1 MNKALIL
8 AKNISILLVL
18 FCVCCTQALPSVK
31 RYCQIQYKTKGEWSK
46 PYLMQVTF
54 ITGKELND
62 ATKSYDYDSFSQY
75 TVAFF
80 GKGKAAVIKLKSSL
94 LGVGDT
100 FDGSHFSSMFSFSGV
115 TGTDQ
120 SKREWKIEAK
130 KYGKLFE
137 EMSESERNLYKN
149 ASFTPDEDKLDTDLT
164 KSGEEESKVVTV
176 ALVDYRTDWFI
187 ISSPKGLALVELWT
201 GSKPIGGQAF
211 FRDVD
216 KYGFVELTS
225 KITGLKIKVYV
236 DDYMMSADQAAKK
249 LAAKIKR

>member
-1 MNKALIL
+1 MNKALII
-8 AKNISILLVL
+8 AKNLSILLVL

-94 LGVGDT
+94 LSVGDT

-130 KYGKLFE
+130 KYGRLFE

-149 ASFTPDEDKLDTDLT
+149 ASFTPDEDKLDTDLI
-164 KSGEEESKVVTV
+164 KSADEETKVVSV
-176 ALVDYRTDWFI
+176 ALTDYRTSWFL
-187 ISSPKGLALVELWT
+187 ISSPTGFALVR
-201 GSKPIGGQAF
+201 PIGLKPLKGEEF
-211 FRDVD
+211 YGDVD
-216 KYGFVELTS
+216 KFGTVDLTPKS
-225 KITGLKIKVYV
+225 GGLKLSVYV
-236 DDYMMSADQAAKK
+236 ESFMLSADQAAKK
-249 LAAKIKR
+249 LAAKIKP